1 MSGTM
6 YFSYVPFCFL
16 VIKMN
21 LNDFEQGPVPHEFRE
36 YYDPPSTLIF
46 VSANI

>member
-6 YFSYVPFCFL
+6 YFSYAPFRL
-16 VIKMN
+16 LAITTN
-21 LNDFEQGPVPHEFRE
+21 LSDSEQGAVPHEFRE
-36 YYDPPSTLIF
+36 YYDPSSAPKS